1 MKKRHAIKRHMF
13 NKRKMISRK
22 LLILF
27 ISTGVVLALPKE
39 ETHSE
44 RVYNRDL
51 SDKEHFENEHHNPEY
66 DHEAFLGEEA
76 KTFDQ
81 LPPEE
86 SKRRLG
92 LIVDK
97 IDSNNDGIINREEL
111 RDWIRFTQ
119 KRYITEDVDR
129 QWKQQNPENNPTI
142 SWETYQNMVYG
153 FLDTL
158 SQSEIE
164 KDDGGFSYKKMLK
177 RDRRRWATADKD
189 GDDALTKEEFSNF
202 LHPEES
208 DYMRDIVVLET
219 MEDIDKDQDKKVS
232 LKEYIGDMYRGEEG
246 EEEPDWV
253 ISEREQFNTYRD
265 KDGDG
270 FMDEEEVKNW
280 ILPQDFDHAEAEA
293 RHLIYEA
300 DSDADE
306 QLTKEEV
313 LNKYDLFVGSQ
324 ATDFGEALARHDEF

>member
-1 MKKRHAIKRHMF
+1 
-13 NKRKMISRK
+13 MIVRESII
-22 LLILF
+22 LLVLAF
-27 ISTGVVLALPKE
+27 AALALPKSE
-39 ETHSE
+39 EKKD
-44 RVYNRDL
+44 RVFDREL
-51 SDKEHFENEHHNPEY
+51 SDKEHFENEHHNPQY

-97 IDSNNDGIINREEL
+97 IDNNNDGFISREEL
-111 RDWIRFTQ
+111 KDWIRYTQ
-119 KRYITEDVDR
+119 KRYIAEDVER
-129 QWKQQNPENNPTI
+129 QWKQHNPENEETI
-142 SWETYQNMVYG
+142 SWNRYQKLVYG
-153 FLDTL
+153 FLD
-158 SQSEIE
+158 SMDPAEAE
-164 KDDGGFSYKKMLK
+164 KDNEGFSYKQMLK
-177 RDRRRWATADKD
+177 RDRRRWSVADSN
-189 GDDALTKEEFSNF
+189 GDDALTKEEFTHF

-208 DYMRDIVVLET
+208 EHMKDIVVQET
-219 MEDIDKDQDKKVS
+219 MEDIDKDDDGKIS
-232 LKEYIGDMYRGEEG
+232 LKEYIGDMYRGDEN

-253 ISEREQFNTYRD
+253 NSEREQFNTYRD

-270 FMDEEEVKNW
+270 FMDTEEVKNW
-280 ILPQDFDHAEAEA
+280 ILPPDFDHAEAEA

-306 QLTKEEV
+306 QLTKDEI